1 MKRRCISLAI
11 YFLREGVMMAAQRR
25 WRIFGLAA
33 CLLVGLVTTAM
44 AQSVSSGTI
53 HGVIRDQSGAV
64 LPGVT
69 ATITSPVLQVREI
82 VQVTDA
88 EGQYRFVDLPAGT
101 YTLKLELPGFST
113 LIRED
118 LRLTVGF
125 VARVDESMKVGAME
139 ESVTVSGQSP
149 VVDITSTSA
158 SVAFTKEILDAVPR
172 GRDLQNVLA
181 MAPGVTQAQV
191 DVGGSTLAQR
201 QDTASYGMEAQPKLQ
216 YEGMNLAM
224 GADQNTPIYFIDNSL
239 EEVQVKTSGNDAEV
253 STPGVSMVAIMKSGS
268 NTFHGAY
275 RASWQPDRLQASNL
289 NDKLR
294 AQNINESPQLKK
306 FYDVA
311 ADLGGRIIRDKLWF
325 YGGYAKQ
332 TKSEGTLG
340 FADGP
345 GPDGKYLTGDE
356 PQAFFESSLYQYSLK
371 TSYQMSKNN
380 RFVYAWQRGV
390 KAQPQNGGGRL
401 RPLEATRDYKNP
413 TAIQKAEWQSTV
425 TQRLLL
431 NATGGYVGYITDYDA
446 SRSYAAVDKPSR
458 QELTTNLF
466 TGSHVQHQGKTR
478 DRYQAEGSAT
488 YFPQRSLWGQHD
500 FKTGVSIYWDRTS
513 DDWLNNL
520 ACNCVLITD
529 TVNGVPNTP
538 FRIRA
543 YNTPAAPKDHEDI
556 YAGYI
561 KDSWRPTE
569 RLTLNLG
576 LRWEYQHSYLPEQD
590 FAGARDFPTVFPAKH
605 VDKLDVQ
612 TFNRVAPRLG
622 VAYDLGGKSVVKATW
637 GLYNYILGDTYA
649 DVFAATATANAVFL
663 WHDLNGDRLW
673 TPNET
678 NLALNNNPDFVS
690 ITAASNYE
698 LSPELNQPDT
708 WETTASY
715 ERELA
720 PSLGIRVMYIN
731 RIVNGS
737 LETINAKRPYETYNV
752 PITRRDPGPDG
763 VLNNSDDGGKI
774 TLYDYASAYRGA
786 AFESNKRVNAVN
798 NDRFDSAEFT
808 ITKRASARWGGQIS
822 YFAVKNRRWL
832 DGVFANPNQEFFPL
846 DETWS
851 WAGTVSA
858 VYRLPYDVSVSGF
871 LQSKS
876 GVKGQRT
883 NQFRTADPDG
893 GAPIANNGNT
903 TIRLEP
909 YGTRSLS
916 AYNILNFR
924 ANKDFR
930 LTGGRRLSIDFDIF
944 NLLNSATP
952 TGAEFSSGPT
962 FGYATGVTP
971 PLITRIGAR
980 FTF

>member
-1 MKRRCISLAI
+1 MAVHRC
-11 YFLREGVMMAAQRR
+11 R
-25 WRIFGLAA
+25 WILTALVFVV
-33 CLLVGLVTTAM
+33 LVGVGSAF
-44 AQSVSSGTI
+44 AQSVSSGSIQGT
-53 HGVIRDQSGAV
+53 IRDESAGV

-69 ATITSPVLQVREI
+69 ATLSSPALQVPEL

-101 YTLKLELPGFST
+101 YLLKFELTGFST

-125 VARVDESMKVGAME
+125 TARVDESLKVGAME

-158 SVAFTKEILDAVPR
+158 SVAFTKEILDSVPR
-172 GRDLQNVLA
+172 GRDLQNILA

-216 YEGMNLAM
+216 YEGMNIAM
-224 GADQNTPIYFIDNSL
+224 GADQNTPIYFVDNSL
-239 EEVQVKTSGNDAEV
+239 EEVQVRTSGNDAEV

-268 NTFHGAY
+268 NSFHGAY
-275 RASWQPDRLQASNL
+275 RASWQPDALQASNL
-289 NDKLR
+289 NDTLR
-294 AQNINESPQLKK
+294 QQNIGEPPQLKK

-311 ADLGGRIIRDKLWF
+311 ADLGGRVVRDKLWF

-340 FADGP
+340 FAADA
-345 GPDGKYLTGDE
+345 GPDGRYLSGDE
-356 PQAFFESSLYQYSLK
+356 PQAYFESSLYQLSSKL
-371 TSYQMSKNN
+371 SYQMSRNN

-401 RPLEATRDYKNP
+401 RPLEATRDYLNP

-425 TQRLLL
+425 TPRLLL
-431 NATGGYVGYITDYDA
+431 NATGGYVGYVTDYDA
-446 SRSYAAVDKPSR
+446 GRSYARPDAPSR
-458 QELTTNLF
+458 MDIETQLN

-478 DRYQAEGSAT
+478 DRYQAEASAT
-488 YFPQRSLWGQHD
+488 IFPERSFAGQHD
-500 FKTGVSIYWDRTS
+500 FKTGVSIYWDRTA
-513 DDWLNNL
+513 DVWLNNV
-520 ACNCVLITD
+520 AGNYILITD
-529 TVNGVPNTP
+529 RINGVSGTP
-538 FRIRA
+538 SRIRA
-543 YNTPAAPKDHEDI
+543 YNTPAAPKDNEDI
-556 YAGYI
+556 YAWYF
-561 KDSWRPTE
+561 KDSWHATDK
-569 RLTLNLG
+569 LTLNLG
-576 LRWEYQHSYLPEQD
+576 IRWESQHSYLPEQD
-590 FAGARDFPTVFPAKH
+590 YEGARDFPTVFPAKH
-605 VDKLDVQ
+605 VDKLDIQ
-612 TFNRVAPRLG
+612 TFNRVVPRVG

-637 GLYNYILGDTYA
+637 GQYNYILGDTYGDA
-649 DVFAATATANAVFL
+649 FAATATANAVFL
-663 WHDLNGDRLW
+663 WHDLNNDRLW

-678 NLALNNNPDFVS
+678 NLSLGAGNPDFVS
-690 ITAASNYE
+690 ISAAANYE
-698 LSPELNQPDT
+698 LSPELKQPST
-708 WETTASY
+708 WETTVSY

-720 PSLGIRVMYIN
+720 SNLGFRVMYLN
-731 RIVNGS
+731 RMVNDS
-737 LETINAKRPYETYNV
+737 IEAVNPKRPFDAYNV
-752 PITRRDPGPDG
+752 PISRRDPGPDG
-763 VLNNSDDGGKI
+763 ALNTSDDAGSI

-786 AFESNKRVNAVN
+786 AFDFRKRVNSDRS
-798 NDRFDSAEFT
+798 DRFNSMEFT
-808 ITKRASARWGGQIS
+808 LTKRASDRWMAQAS
-822 YFAVKNRRWL
+822 YFVVKNHRWL
-832 DGVFANPNQEFFPL
+832 SGGCCAGGTAVNANLSAVVSTPNDDFFPL

-851 WAGTVSA
+851 WAGNISA
-858 VYRLPYDVSVSGF
+858 SYRLPYDINVSGF

-876 GVKGQRT
+876 GEKGQRT
-883 NQFRTADPDG
+883 YIFRTADPDG
-893 GAPIANNGNT
+893 GPSISNFGNT

-909 YGTRSLS
+909 YGSVSLS
-916 AYNILNFR
+916 AFNILNFR

-930 LTGGRRLSIDFDIF
+930 MTGGRRISVDFDIF

-952 TGAEFSSGPT
+952 TGAEFASGPT

>member
-1 MKRRCISLAI
+1 MAALSWRSVVAVAAIFVSLA
-11 YFLREGVMMAAQRR
+11 GT
-25 WRIFGLAA
+25 GL
-33 CLLVGLVTTAM
+33 

-53 HGVIRDQSGAV
+53 HGTIRDQSGGV

-69 ATITSPVLQVREI
+69 ATLTSPALQVPQL

-101 YTLKLELPGFST
+101 YLLKFELTGFST

-149 VVDITSTSA
+149 VVDMTSTSA
-158 SVAFTKEILDAVPR
+158 AVAFTKEVLDSVPR

-181 MAPGVTQAQV
+181 MAPGVTQDTL

-201 QDTASYGMEAQPKLQ
+201 QDTASYGVEAQPKLQ
-216 YEGMNLAM
+216 YEGMNIAM

-239 EEVQVKTSGNDAEV
+239 EEVQVRTSGNDAEV
-253 STPGVSMVAIMKSGS
+253 STPGVSMIAIMKSGG

-275 RASWQPDRLQASNL
+275 RASWQPDALQANNL
-289 NDKLR
+289 NAKLR
-294 AQNINESPQLKK
+294 AQRINEPPQLKK

-332 TKSEGTLG
+332 TKNEGTLG
-340 FADGP
+340 FAADP
-345 GPDGKYLTGDE
+345 GPDGRYLTGDE

-371 TSYQMSKNN
+371 MSYQMTRNN

-390 KAQPQNGGGRL
+390 KAQPQNGGGRF

-425 TQRLLL
+425 TPRLLL
-431 NATGGYVGYITDYDA
+431 NAMGGYAGYITDYDA
-446 SRSYAAVDKPSR
+446 SRSYARADAPSR
-458 QELTTNLF
+458 QDLEAGSGGLF

-478 DRYQAEGSAT
+478 DRYQAEASASF
-488 YFPQRSLWGQHD
+488 FPGRSFAGQHD

-513 DDWLNNL
+513 DDWLNNV
-520 ACNCVLITD
+520 AGNYVLITD
-529 TVNGVPNTP
+529 RINGVSGTP

-543 YNTPAAPKDHEDI
+543 YNTPAAPKDNEDI
-556 YAGYI
+556 YAWYF
-561 KDSWRPTE
+561 KDSWRPTDT
-569 RLTLNLG
+569 LTLNLG
-576 LRWEYQHSYLPEQD
+576 VRWEYQHSYLPEQD
-590 FAGARDFPTVFPAKH
+590 YAGARDFPTVFPAKH

-612 TFNRVAPRLG
+612 TFNRVVPRVG

-637 GLYNYILGDTYA
+637 GLYNYILGDTYG

-663 WHDLNGDRLW
+663 WHDLNGDKLW

-678 NLALNNNPDFVS
+678 NLSLGAGNPDFVS

-698 LSPELNQPDT
+698 LSPELKQPNT
-708 WETTASY
+708 WESTVSY

-720 PSLGIRVMYIN
+720 PSLGLRVMYLN
-731 RIVNGS
+731 KIVEGS
-737 LETINAKRPYETYNV
+737 LETVNPKRGYPAYTV

-763 VLNNSDDGGKI
+763 VLGNSDDGGRV
-774 TLYDYASAYRGA
+774 TLYDYATAYRGA
-786 AFESNKRVNAVN
+786 AFDFNKRVNATN
-798 NDRFDSAEFT
+798 TDKFHSMEFT
-808 ITKRASARWGGQIS
+808 LTKRATNRWMGQVS
-822 YFAVKNRRWL
+822 YFAVKNHRWL
-832 DGVFANPNQEFFPL
+832 AGVFQNKNSEFFPL

-851 WAGTVSA
+851 WAGNVSA
-858 VYRLPYDVSVSGF
+858 SYRLPYDVSISGF
-871 LQSKS
+871 LQSRS

-883 NQFRTADPDG
+883 NIFRTADPDG
-893 GAPIANNGNT
+893 GPSIANNGNT

-909 YGTRSLS
+909 YGSQSLE
-916 AYNILNFR
+916 AFNILNFR

-930 LTGGRRLSIDFDIF
+930 LSGGRRLSIDYDIF

-952 TGAEFSSGPT
+952 TGADFLSGPT
-962 FGYATGVTP
+962 FGYATGVVP